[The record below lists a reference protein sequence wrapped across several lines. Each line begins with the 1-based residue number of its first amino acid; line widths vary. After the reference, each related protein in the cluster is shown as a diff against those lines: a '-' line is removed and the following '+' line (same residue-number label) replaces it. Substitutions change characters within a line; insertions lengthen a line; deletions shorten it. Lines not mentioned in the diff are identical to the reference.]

1 VNLQAA
7 NKMSYSNRASSAILA
22 LDRRLIPVE
31 DLANLLASIAIFLMM
46 VLGVVQIVTRT
57 IFNSPVAG
65 YIDMVELSMASMA
78 FLGAAYCQRLGT
90 HIRMDLVVSHLS
102 GRKYWALEI
111 FSTLVGMFIIAVL
124 VWYGAGH
131 FWRAYTLGDTTI
143 DAEFVVWPS
152 KLLVP
157 VAFSIW
163 FLRLGVQ
170 LAGSVRMFI
179 DPSAEPAGIV
189 SLKDVVDQAQEEIHE
204 VMGDEAP
211 DVVLKNED
219 TKQ

>member
-1 VNLQAA
+1 
-7 NKMSYSNRASSAILA
+7 MSYFNRASSAIVA

-46 VLGVVQIVTRT
+46 VLGVVQIVMRT
-57 IFNSPVAG
+57 VFNSPVAG

-111 FSTLVGMFIIAVL
+111 FSTLIGMFIIAVL

-131 FWRAYTLGDTTI
+131 FWRAYSLGDTTI

-157 VAFSIW
+157 IAFSIW
-163 FLRLGVQ
+163 FLRLTVQ
-170 LAGSVRMFI
+170 LAGSIRLFI
-179 DPSAEPAGIV
+179 DPSAEPVGIV

>member
-1 VNLQAA
+1 
-7 NKMSYSNRASSAILA
+7 MSYFNRASSAIVA

-46 VLGVVQIVTRT
+46 VLGVVQIVMRT
-57 IFNSPVAG
+57 VFNSPVAG

-131 FWRAYTLGDTTI
+131 FWRAYSLGDTTI

-157 VAFSIW
+157 IAFSIW
-163 FLRLGVQ
+163 FLRLTVQ
-170 LAGSVRMFI
+170 LAGSIRLFI
-179 DPSAEPAGIV
+179 DPSAEPVGIV